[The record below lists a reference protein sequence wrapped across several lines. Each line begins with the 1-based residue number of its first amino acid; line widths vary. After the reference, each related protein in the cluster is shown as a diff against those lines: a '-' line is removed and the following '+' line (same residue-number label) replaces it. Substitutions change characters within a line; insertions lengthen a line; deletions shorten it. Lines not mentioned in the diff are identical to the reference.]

1 MAHKTGP
8 FGNTTCWNNHAFVNA
23 FLVLPDN
30 CAADFGKEKVFY
42 MATRDEL
49 YAKFGITAEAA
60 QLFETELGTL
70 LLSVSAIENGWYV
83 TPDPVN
89 ARKVLDQIEAHTL
102 GRLLGAL
109 KGKVAFDEQL
119 AERFA
124 SALKARNRLN
134 HGFYE
139 RHNFKIQ
146 TDEGRDVMIADLEEL
161 HEELI
166 QVWRMASGLTA
177 VMAELVTKLR
187 NDQPTE

>member
-1 MAHKTGP
+1 
-8 FGNTTCWNNHAFVNA
+8 
-23 FLVLPDN
+23 
-30 CAADFGKEKVFY
+30 

-70 LLSVSAIENGWYV
+70 LLSVSAIENGWHV
-83 TPDPVN
+83 KPDRVN
-89 ARKVLDQIEAHTL
+89 ARKALDQIEAHTL
-102 GRLLGAL
+102 GRLLGVL
-109 KGKVAFDEQL
+109 KDKVSFDEHL

-146 TDEGRDVMIADLEEL
+146 TDEGRDAMIADLEEL
-161 HEELI
+161 HEELF
-166 QVWRMASGLTA
+166 QVWRIASGLTA
-177 VMAELVTKLR
+177 AMAELVTKLR
-187 NDQPTE
+187 SDTSIDH

>member
-1 MAHKTGP
+1 MVRYDRPNVIGE
-8 FGNTTCWNNHAFVNA
+8 
-23 FLVLPDN
+23 D
-30 CAADFGKEKVFY
+30 
-42 MATRDEL
+42 MATREEL

-70 LLSVSAIENGWYV
+70 LLSVTAIENGWYV
-83 TPDPVN
+83 APDPVN
-89 ARKVLDQIEAHTL
+89 ARKALDQIEAHTL
-102 GRLLGAL
+102 GRLLRVL
-109 KGKVAFDEQL
+109 KGKVSFDEHL

-146 TDEGRDVMIADLEEL
+146 TDEGRDAMIADLEEL
-161 HEELI
+161 HEELF
-166 QVWRMASGLTA
+166 QVWRIASGLTVA
-177 VMAELVTKLR
+177 MSELVTEIL